1 MAPPVNPVSEEE
13 QRYHMH
19 PRSKNSSQAFP
30 IGNTAACRPD
40 TPVQANGRRGGG
52 FGRRAAKDG
61 VVDCSSVVVAAVII
75 QPANII
81 VIIKTVGPN
90 DCEINAI

>member
-13 QRYHMH
+13 QRYLMH
-19 PRSKNSSQAFP
+19 TRSKNSQAFP
-30 IGNTAACRPD
+30 IENAAACRPD
-40 TPVQANGRRGGG
+40 TPVQANGRRGSG

-61 VVDCSSVVVAAVII
+61 VVDCSSVVVTAVII
-75 QPANII
+75 QPANVI

-90 DCEINAI
+90 DCEINAL